1 MTKTLVEKISVPNM
15 NVQNIESAWLADTFN
30 ISPPDSLVPHL
41 LGTNALLSGRLAV
54 QVQGTFPKVQDDI
67 SRLDTRI
74 SRLSAVLDKLVEKR
88 GKLREYLDQH
98 SALFSPARRVPP
110 EIWGE
115 IFQHCLPSDA
125 AVEDLRC
132 SRSIVEDRF
141 SSCSSDGGAVA
152 GVSGG
157 DDEDT
162 RAPWVFTRVSRDLR
176 FAAVS
181 CPRLWTRVIVC
192 VDDHAVLDRRKL
204 RLLAHVLRLSG
215 NLPLSVTLFGRSYD
229 AGAFELW
236 AQSPTAQCMA
246 ATCHRWEKL
255 QLSHVPCPTQNRF
268 YTALRNRLDS
278 LKVLETHFTSEH
290 PRGKPFACDVFT
302 NTPRLRS
309 LTVTGAF
316 PYDALHMP
324 MQQLA
329 SCSMHGVLYFPR
341 LIQSCPDLVDLN
353 LTLPPAGVRV
363 ESFTLLR
370 SERVRTLRLDLHTA
384 DHVLTNQVL
393 RALDLPLL
401 STLYLE
407 CHHLPDDGALK
418 FFKQNSTITHLTFR
432 VDKWSEDSLV
442 RSLQSLSSL
451 KHLCVSI
458 WPGSMKDT
466 ELLLNNLARRRRGP
480 ELLTPILPRL
490 QAIELVSRVADFP
503 VETFIRLVRA
513 RWTFGRRGSEVEG
526 GLLAVPLKSVNV
538 FLHGSD
544 VADHVSATLSKLKD
558 LKGAG
563 LDVRAYAKG
572 LLMPG
577 LGRRII

>member
-1 MTKTLVEKISVPNM
+1 MTVAVSTSPNAFLDGT
-15 NVQNIESAWLADTFN
+15 SAWLADTMDVF
-30 ISPPDSLVPHL
+30 PPDSLVPHL
-41 LGTNALLSGRLAV
+41 LGTNTPLTGPLAAK
-54 QVQGTFPKVQDDI
+54 VQGTFSQVQDDI
-67 SRLDTRI
+67 FRMDARI
-74 SRLSAVLDKLVEKR
+74 SRLSAVLDRLVEKR
-88 GKLREYLDQH
+88 EKLREYLDQH
-98 SALFSPARRVPP
+98 SALFSPARRVPL

-141 SSCSSDGGAVA
+141 SSRSSDGGDE
-152 GVSGG
+152 GEE
-157 DDEDT
+157 EDT

-181 CPRLWTRVIVC
+181 CPRLWTRVSVC

-204 RLLAHVLRLSG
+204 RSLVCFLRLSG

-236 AQSPTAQCMA
+236 AQSPMAQCLA
-246 ATCHRWEKL
+246 ATCQRWEKL
-255 QLSHVPCPTQNRF
+255 QLSHVPCPTRNRF
-268 YTALRNRLDS
+268 YTALAKRMDS
-278 LKVLETHFTSEH
+278 LKVLETHFTSEL
-290 PRGKPFACDVFT
+290 PRGKSFACDVFAD
-302 NTPRLRS
+302 TPRLRS

-316 PYDALHMP
+316 PYDALHLP
-324 MQQLA
+324 VQQLA

-353 LTLPPAGVRV
+353 LTLPPAGVRI
-363 ESFTLLR
+363 ESFNLLR

-384 DHVLTNQVL
+384 DHLLTDQLL
-393 RALDLPLL
+393 RSLDLPLL
-401 STLYLE
+401 STLHLE
-407 CHHLPDDGALK
+407 CHHLPDEGALK
-418 FFKQNSTITHLTFR
+418 FFKRNRTITHLTLR

-442 RSLQSLSSL
+442 RSLQSMSSVE
-451 KHLCVSI
+451 HLCVSI
-458 WPGSMKDT
+458 WPGAMKYT
-466 ELLLNNLARRRRGP
+466 EMLLSNVARRRNL
-480 ELLTPILPRL
+480 EFSTLTPILPRL

-513 RWTFGRRGSEVEG
+513 RWAFGRRRSGVENESPV
-526 GLLAVPLKSVNV
+526 VPFESVSV

-558 LKGAG
+558 FKDAG
-563 LDVRAYAKG
+563 LDVRVYAKG